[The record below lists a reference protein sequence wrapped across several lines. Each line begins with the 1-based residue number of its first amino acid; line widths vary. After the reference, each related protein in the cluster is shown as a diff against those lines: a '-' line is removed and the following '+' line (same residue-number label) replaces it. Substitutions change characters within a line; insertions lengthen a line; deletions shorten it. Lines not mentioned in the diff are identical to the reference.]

1 ANVVD
6 AGQEHV
12 GTPEGVG
19 SIGRL
24 RGPARGARVRVEA
37 TVGPEQVDVELLAG
51 QRPDEGV
58 EPDRHLLVDRL
69 LGVDDRLMELGV
81 EEVAGGEV
89 PAGMTTGLALRQRAG
104 LLEAIVAVL
113 VRERGVGSGQA
124 EAELAEGARDAG
136 RARVAVS
143 VVQQLG
149 QRRGVVERPR
159 GAAGPEAVLLPAEAT
174 HRDRRNDL
182 TSVATPARDE
192 IDGAAERV
200 APEQG
205 RGAADHLDA
214 LDVVEWNQV
223 EI

>member
-1 ANVVD
+1 
-6 AGQEHV
+6 V
-12 GTPEGVG
+12 G
-19 SIGRL
+19 RW
-24 RGPARGARVRVEA
+24 
-37 TVGPEQVDVELLAG
+37 
-51 QRPDEGV
+51 
-58 EPDRHLLVDRL
+58 

-81 EEVAGGEV
+81 EEVARGEV

-159 GAAGPEAVLLPAEAT
+159 GAAGPAAVLLPAAAAQ
-174 HRDRRNDL
+174 DRN
-182 TSVATPARDE
+182 SV
-192 IDGAAERV
+192 V
-200 APEQG
+200 
-205 RGAADHLDA
+205 
-214 LDVVEWNQV
+214 
-223 EI
+223 